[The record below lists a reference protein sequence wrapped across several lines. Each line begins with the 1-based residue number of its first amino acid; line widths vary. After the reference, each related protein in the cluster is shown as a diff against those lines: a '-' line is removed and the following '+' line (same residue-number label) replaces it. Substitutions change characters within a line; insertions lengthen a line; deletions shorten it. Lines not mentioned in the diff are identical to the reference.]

1 MHRRPPFILWLYLL
15 GDLWKLVLLTTGV
28 LVTVIAFAAAVKP
41 LADGKLGPE
50 DTLKFMFLAMVPMLQ
65 YALPFAACF
74 GATLAYHR
82 LATDNELTAVHA
94 AGISHRSML
103 VPAAFSGLVLA
114 GILLTLS
121 NSIIPRF
128 LKGMSELVAQDAAKW
143 IVNTVQRGEALQMDN
158 TFIYADVVKQLGP
171 DPASGSYDRL
181 WLGGLLVVRVDPKT
195 GAIESQGLARN
206 AGVWLRRTNVTR
218 PGLSADKPMTQV
230 IIRPTDMV
238 AAGPGFRASGEEMVK
253 PLLVPNAFSDN
264 VKFLSFSELHAL
276 RAEPERI
283 DRIDKDKRA
292 LSMLVD
298 QRRTVDAIDQALKTA
313 GAAKF
318 LDPYRQPVTLRASGV
333 RSTFKEAETAGAKR
347 ERDPWV
353 FQVLPPL
360 TARGDGRIVVETTL
374 PDGKVQKQT
383 AASAFLRLPS
393 NHDPDRGPPTLTL
406 QLLKVAAEQVGP
418 NGEVASPDPDA
429 ASARGEAEQRPLAD
443 LTFEADD
450 ATRLLS
456 TITLASGE
464 SFKGAVV
471 SEGET
476 TVVFRPGTGRMSLPR
491 AEIRSVVGDSTAD
504 VIRAAKKRALD
515 KPSDEPV
522 IKPVL
527 GKLTGDVDNLL
538 NEVLSKEHER
548 YAMSVACLVMV
559 LVGSVMAMRLRDA
572 LPLMVYLWAFFPALA
587 TVLAIS
593 GGQQLTHGKGIIGL
607 PVLWAGVAAL
617 GALAVGEFMRLR
629 KH

>member
-1 MHRRPPFILWLYLL
+1 MHRRPPFILWLYLMK
-15 GDLWKLVLLTTGV
+15 DLWKLVGLTTGV

-50 DTLKFMFLAMVPMLQ
+50 DTLKFMFLAMIPMLQ

-82 LATDNELTAVHA
+82 LTTDNEMTAVHA

-103 VPAAFSGLVLA
+103 VPAAFSGLLLA

-121 NSIIPRF
+121 NAIIPQF
-128 LKGMSELVAQDAAKW
+128 LRGMSALVAQDAAKW
-143 IVNTVQRGEALQMDN
+143 IVNTVQRGEALNVDG
-158 TFIYADVVKQLGP
+158 TYIYADVVKQLGP

-181 WLGGLLVVRVDPKT
+181 WLGGLLVVRVDQKT
-195 GAIESQGLARN
+195 GAIDSQGLARN

-218 PGLSADKPMTQV
+218 PGLAADKPMTQV

-238 AAGPGFRASGEEMVK
+238 ASGPGFRAAGDEMVK

-276 RAEPERI
+276 RNEPERI

-298 QRRTVDAIDQALKTA
+298 QRRTVDAIDQALRTT
-313 GAAKF
+313 GIAKF

-333 RSTFKEAETAGAKR
+333 RSTFKEVEGGKK

-353 FQVLPPL
+353 FQILPP
-360 TARGDGRIVVETTL
+360 AGGRKVIVDITL
-374 PDGKVQKQT
+374 SDGKRQKHEADT
-383 AASAFLRLPS
+383 AFLRLPS
-393 NHDPDRGPPTLTL
+393 SHDPDRGPQTMTV
-406 QLLKVAAEQVGP
+406 QLLKVAAVQVGP
-418 NGEVASPDPDA
+418 DGEVAAPDPDA
-429 ASARGEAEQRPLAD
+429 AAARGEADQRPMSD
-443 LTFEADD
+443 LTYD
-450 ATRLLS
+450 AEDTTRSLS
-456 TITLASGE
+456 TITLATGE

-471 SEGET
+471 TEADP
-476 TVVFRPGTGRMSLPR
+476 TVVYRPGTGRVSFPR
-491 AEIRSVVGDSTAD
+491 GEIKSVVGDSTAQ
-504 VIRAAKKRALD
+504 VMSAARKRALD
-515 KPSDEPV
+515 KPSDEIV
-522 IKPVL
+522 VKPAL
-527 GKLTGDVDNLL
+527 KKLNDDVDNLL

-559 LVGSVMAMRLRDA
+559 LVGSVMAMRLRGA
-572 LPLMVYLWAFFPALA
+572 LPLTVYLWAFFPALA

-593 GGQQLTHGKGIIGL
+593 GGQQLTHGNGPIGL
-607 PVLWAGVAAL
+607 LVLWAGVLAL
-617 GALAVGEFMRLR
+617 GGLAVGEFLRLR

>member
-15 GDLWKLVLLTTGV
+15 ADLWKLVLLTTGV

-82 LATDNELTAVHA
+82 MATDNELTAVHA

-103 VPAAFSGLVLA
+103 VPAAFSGIVLA
-114 GILLTLS
+114 GILLALS

-143 IVNTVQRGEALQMDN
+143 IVNTVQRGEALNVDG
-158 TFIYADVVKQLGP
+158 TFVYADVVKQLGP

-181 WLGGLLVVRVDPKT
+181 WLGGLLVVRTNEK
-195 GAIESQGLARN
+195 GQIISQGLARN

-238 AAGPGFRASGEEMVK
+238 AAGPGFRAAGDEMVK
-253 PLLVPNAFSDN
+253 PLLIPNAFSDN

-292 LSMLVD
+292 LAMLVD
-298 QRRTVDAIDQALKTA
+298 QRRAVDAIDQSLKTTGVA
-313 GAAKF
+313 RF
-318 LDPYRQPVTLRASGV
+318 LDPYRQGVTLRASGV
-333 RSTFKEAETAGAKR
+333 RSTFRENESGKR

-353 FQVLPPL
+353 FQILPP
-360 TARGDGRIVVETTL
+360 TTGRDIVVEMA
-374 PDGKVQKQT
+374 PVGGKAQKQI
-383 AASAFLRLPS
+383 AKSAFLRLPS
-393 NHDPDRGPPTLTL
+393 GHDPDRGPPTMTI
-406 QLLKVAAEQVGP
+406 QLLNVAAVQVGP
-418 NGEVASPDPDA
+418 DGEAASPDPDVA
-429 ASARGEAEQRPLAD
+429 TAVGQAEQRALAD
-443 LTFEADD
+443 LTYDVEDT
-450 ATRLLS
+450 TRPLS
-456 TITLASGE
+456 TITLATGE
-464 SFKGAVV
+464 TFKGAVV
-471 SEGET
+471 TEGEQM
-476 TVVFRPGTGRMSLPR
+476 VVYRPGVGRVGLPR
-491 AEIRSVVGDSTAD
+491 SEIRSVVGDSTNE
-504 VIRAAKKRALD
+504 VIRDAKRRILE

-522 IKPVL
+522 VAPAL
-527 GKLTGDVDNLL
+527 AKLTGDVRGLL

-572 LPLMVYLWAFFPALA
+572 LPLTVYLWAFFPALA

-593 GGQQLTHGKGIIGL
+593 GGQQLTHGNGIVGL

-617 GALAVGEFMRLR
+617 GALAVVEFVRLR
-629 KH
+629 RH

>member
-143 IVNTVQRGEALQMDN
+143 IVGSVRRGEALNVDG
-158 TFIYADVVKQLGP
+158 TFIYADRVEELGP

-181 WLGGLLVVRVDPKT
+181 YLEGLLVVRTNEKGQV
-195 GAIESQGLARN
+195 ESHGLAKD
-206 AGVWLRRTNVTR
+206 AGVWLRRTSVMR
-218 PGLSADKPMTQV
+218 QGLASEKPMTQV
-230 IIRPTDMV
+230 VIRPKDMV
-238 AAGPGFRASGEEMVK
+238 VSGPGFKAASNELIK
-253 PLLVPNAFSDN
+253 PILVPHAFSDN

-276 RAEPERI
+276 RDEPERI
-283 DRIDKDKRA
+283 DRIDRAKRA
-292 LSMLVD
+292 LSMMVE
-298 QRRTVDAIDQALKTA
+298 QRRTVDAIDQALKTV
-313 GAAKF
+313 GVAKF
-318 LDPYRQPVTLRASGV
+318 LDPYRQPITLRASGV
-333 RSTFKEAETAGAKR
+333 RSTFKEVEGGKR

-353 FQVLPPL
+353 FQILPPAGGKKIL
-360 TARGDGRIVVETTL
+360 VETVL
-374 PDGKVQKQT
+374 SDGKRQKQE
-383 AASAFLRLPS
+383 AESAFLRLPS
-393 NHDPDRGPPTLTL
+393 NHDPDRGPPTLTV
-406 QLLKVAAEQVGP
+406 QLLKVAAVQMGP
-418 NGEVASPDPDA
+418 EGEVAAPDPDS

-443 LTFEADD
+443 LTYDIDD
-450 ATRLLS
+450 ALRPLA
-456 TITLASGE
+456 TITLATGE
-464 SFKGAVV
+464 TFKGAVV
-471 SEGET
+471 SEGEKM
-476 TVVFRPGTGRMSLPR
+476 VLYRPGTGRMTLESGQ
-491 AEIRSVVGDSTAD
+491 IRSVVGDKTNE
-504 VIRAAKKRALD
+504 VIQAAKKRGLD
-515 KPSDEPV
+515 KPSDDVV
-522 IKPVL
+522 IRPAMN
-527 GKLTGDVDNLL
+527 KLSADVRNLF
-538 NEVLSKEHER
+538 NEVMSKEHER

-572 LPLMVYLWAFFPALA
+572 LPLTVYLWAFFPALA

-593 GGQQLTHGKGIIGL
+593 GGQQLTHGNGLIGL

-617 GALAVGEFMRLR
+617 GTLALAEFARLR